1 MESEI
6 KSVYPLPLPT
16 ILLMNWAIYF
26 AEHLSENAAI
36 VGLGMPDE
44 LHDRDEEERA
54 ADDFGL
60 NLLTGSR
67 RGRFADLPCPG
78 ACLSDET

>member
-36 VGLGMPDE
+36 VGLGMP
-44 LHDRDEEERA
+44 A
-54 ADDFGL
+54 SFMIG
-60 NLLTGSR
+60 TKK
-67 RGRFADLPCPG
+67 RGRRMTLA
-78 ACLSDET
+78 